1 MNSQANLANN
11 TNNNLQP
18 SPNGSKPQQGSETR
32 TSILPSVLPSGIG
45 FFGSPY
51 KPADAMMTP
60 PQIGVQ
66 VGDSMGD
73 VINAVKGVGFYSD
86 QIGFGAPSTGLT
98 QGMPLQPLGV
108 NYFMKTGMTCS
119 NGAEM
124 WRYINGIPQGNA
136 LGGKIQS
143 VMAEMGLPPLKGLAP
158 GMIEDAENAL
168 NPEPLLNALFG
179 SGYPQCKQV
188 TMPVG
193 DGYGNIADPTTNEQ
207 WIDDPTSAVQ
217 NPNGTGYVQTK
228 WVQDTDSQGNPIN
241 LTRDNWAAAPKTYNF
256 NGTPTSST
264 QKKKQQIEQFE
275 NMLTKP
281 STIIIAGVLCLI
293 GFGMTKYRSS

>member
-1 MNSQANLANN
+1 MSYLSNSTSNLINSANN
-11 TNNNLQP
+11 SVVP
-18 SPNGSKPQQGSETR
+18 SPNQSKPQQGSEQR
-32 TSILPSVLPSGIG
+32 TSILPSMIPEGIG

-98 QGMPLQPLGV
+98 QGMPLKPLGV
-108 NYFMKTGMTCS
+108 NYFMKTGLTCS

-124 WRYINGIPQGNA
+124 WQYMQGITQGDA
-136 LGGKIQS
+136 LGEKLKD

-168 NPEPLLNALFG
+168 NPSPLINALFG

-193 DGYGNIADPTTNEQ
+193 DAYGRVMDPDTNED
-207 WIDDPTSAVQ
+207 WIGDSTGLQQVD
-217 NPNGTGYVQTK
+217 GGYVQTR
-228 WVQDTDSQGNPIN
+228 WVQDKDRLGNPIS
-241 LTRDNWAAAPKTYNF
+241 LTRDQWASTPKTF
-256 NGTPTSST
+256 NSDGTPIQTT
-264 QKKKQQIEQFE
+264 EGFQNI
-275 NMLTKP
+275 MTKP
-281 STIIIAGVLCLI
+281 ATVITVGVLCLLALA
-293 GFGMTKYRSS
+293 FVK